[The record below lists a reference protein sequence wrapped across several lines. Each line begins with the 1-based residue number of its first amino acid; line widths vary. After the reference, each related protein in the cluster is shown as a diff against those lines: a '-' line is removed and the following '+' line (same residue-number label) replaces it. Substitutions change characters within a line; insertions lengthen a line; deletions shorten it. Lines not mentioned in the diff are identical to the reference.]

1 MNFRSGGTGEYVMSR
16 VMRGRVKDL
25 AIVQLYLRILHLKS
39 LIVHFRS
46 NSISHVMK
54 GLVQVRNKLTLWV
67 ITCTKINR

>member
-39 LIVHFRS
+39 LIVHSRL